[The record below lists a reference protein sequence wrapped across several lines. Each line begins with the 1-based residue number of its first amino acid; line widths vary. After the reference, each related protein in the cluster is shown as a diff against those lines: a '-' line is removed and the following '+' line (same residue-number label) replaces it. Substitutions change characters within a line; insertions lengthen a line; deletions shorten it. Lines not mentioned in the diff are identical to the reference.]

1 MQRQEAWMLLV
12 GPLSDEAIGCL
23 RSGLQHLI
31 TVLALQPQ
39 SLQHV
44 SMGQGSVKLSK
55 EGHPQLVVSSNKFP
69 TRHAFCTTI
78 MCCHLLNPAMLV
90 LQLQQ
95 DLMPFSPQQW
105 YPKLQTMKSSKAPIS
120 SANFSECSS
129 IASVTRWARHTGLTS
144 AHICGRQ
151 SPPPAAKGS

>member
-1 MQRQEAWMLLV
+1 MEGMQRQEAWMLLV

-23 RSGLQHLI
+23 RSGLQHLLM
-31 TVLALQPQ
+31 VLALQPQ

-55 EGHPQLVVSSNKFP
+55 EGHPQLVVSSSKLDANCIVDN
-69 TRHAFCTTI
+69 FC
-78 MCCHLLNPAMLV
+78 HQLELAMLM

-105 YPKLQTMKSSKAPIS
+105 YPKLQTLKSSEAPIS

-129 IASVTRWARHTGLTS
+129 IAVILYRPGTWPQLCASLWQAEPATS
-144 AHICGRQ
+144 SQ
-151 SPPPAAKGS
+151 VP

>member
-1 MQRQEAWMLLV
+1 MLVRQEASCRNMEGTIQRQEAWMLLV

-55 EGHPQLVVSSNKFP
+55 EGHPQLVVSSNKLVPNKTFLLHNNYVLP
-69 TRHAFCTTI
+69 PAQSSHAGAAAATGLNA
-78 MCCHLLNPAMLV
+78 LLPAAMV
-90 LQLQQ
+90 PKTSDHEVQQSSNQQRQLQ
-95 DLMPFSPQQW
+95 
-105 YPKLQTMKSSKAPIS
+105 
-120 SANFSECSS
+120 
-129 IASVTRWARHTGLTS
+129 
-144 AHICGRQ
+144 
-151 SPPPAAKGS
+151 